1 MTTAYNNAAG
11 AAGGAVLPPDI
22 GGSTLFPGVY
32 KTTSAQPSLGITGN
46 LTLDGV
52 GANVRL
58 SFGLPGRQLRI
69 DTTGVVAR
77 VDDLHR
83 IGVRFTHIGGREL
96 QLIRDLIGSD
106 DSESPPNLI
115 QANLNQ
121 PGVLFIRWAR
131 LRLWQ
136 DQRSQLSRHFL
147 SSPFSAYAAPVLRF
161 FIPILITNS

>member
-1 MTTAYNNAAG
+1 MG
-11 AAGGAVLPPDI
+11 RPLP
-22 GGSTLFPGVY
+22 
-32 KTTSAQPSLGITGN
+32 
-46 LTLDGV
+46 V

-106 DSESPPNLI
+106 DSESPQTSYKP
-115 QANLNQ
+115 
-121 PGVLFIRWAR
+121 
-131 LRLWQ
+131 
-136 DQRSQLSRHFL
+136 
-147 SSPFSAYAAPVLRF
+147 
-161 FIPILITNS
+161 T